1 MDFSWKWA
9 GSCAISLVIG
19 ALGTFTV
26 TVAIDNEV
34 NVDIG
39 VTPPEHRHGWAGPA
53 AVDQARPLVES
64 MPEFRIVGDAGDN
77 ETANVRLWDAAIA
90 VTGGHLPN
98 YPQQVGDCVA
108 FGVKNAVEYLQ
119 CVQMTRGPPATFR
132 PIFPSYVYGTSR
144 VQIGGGRLRGDGSL
158 GVWAAKA
165 VQQHGVLA
173 SDFDRCPKYSGSI
186 SRDWGRNG
194 PPQWALEEGRNWPV
208 QTVAQVT
215 TPEEVR
221 DALCNGYPVTI
232 ASNFGSRNFDR
243 RDGRLVA
250 RGNGSWAHQMC
261 LIAYDGSAPSGERY
275 FYCLNS
281 WGANAHPQPL
291 NGEPPGGFWITW
303 EQCRRI
309 VRQGDSFAFSGFE
322 GFPAQDLDFSI
333 FRTTH
338 HNTEVPR
345 WPVSSVSPVAL
356 AL

>member
-1 MDFSWKWA
+1 MPSRVKLL
-9 GSCAISLVIG
+9 GVSAISL
-19 ALGTFTV
+19 ALGAIGTLTVSLVSSCSV
-26 TVAIDNEV
+26 TV
-34 NVDIG
+34 DIHD
-39 VTPPEHRHGWAGPA
+39 VTPPEHRNGWAGPEALEGAKPIVA
-53 AVDQARPLVES
+53 A
-64 MPEFRIVGDAGDN
+64 MPEFRIVGQTGDN

-108 FGVKNAVEYLQ
+108 FGAKNAVEYLQ
-119 CVQMTRGPPATFR
+119 CIQIARGPPVGPPATFR

-144 VQIGGGRLRGDGSL
+144 VQIGQGRLRGDGSL

-165 VQQHGVLA
+165 VQQYGVLA
-173 SDFDRCPKYSGSI
+173 SDFDRCPQYSGSI

-232 ASNFGSRNFDR
+232 ASNFGTRNFDR

-303 EQCRRI
+303 DQCRRI
-309 VRQGDSFAFSGFE
+309 VRQGDSFAFSAFE

-338 HNTEVPR
+338 TEGPQ
-345 WPVSSVSPVAL
+345 
-356 AL
+356 